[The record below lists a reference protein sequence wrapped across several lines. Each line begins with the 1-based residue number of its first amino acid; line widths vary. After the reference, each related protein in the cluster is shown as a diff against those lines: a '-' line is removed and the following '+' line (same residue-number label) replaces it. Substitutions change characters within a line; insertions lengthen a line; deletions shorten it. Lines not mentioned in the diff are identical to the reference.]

1 MNNEY
6 VDKYLTLE
14 LRKCQLKQLD
24 ILSCLDNICKK
35 YNISYWLDSGTLL
48 GAIRHKGFIPWDDD
62 VDVCMLPNDFRKFK
76 EVADLELPET
86 LFLQTKDSDPAML
99 QGFAKIRDKNSFFVE
114 FGDDFSRSYNK
125 GIFIDIFEMKEYPKL
140 PKKLMSFLVKR
151 ISKSNSVLRS
161 KKYITFHT
169 LIETPYFF
177 LTLCLL
183 FPVWKFLSLWLSK
196 YYISY
201 GLYDN
206 VGGWFFLEEDI
217 FPLLQVEF
225 EGRKFFAPHNWDNY
239 LRILYGK
246 YMDLPPED
254 HRVFHAVYI
263 HTTLNK

>member
-6 VDKYLTLE
+6 VKKYLDLE

-35 YNISYWLDSGTLL
+35 YDINYWLDSGTLL

-62 VDVCMLPNDFRKFK
+62 VDVCMLPDDFKKFK
-76 EVADLELPET
+76 EVVNLELPER
-86 LFLQTKDSDPAML
+86 LFLQTKDSDPTMM
-99 QGFAKIRDKNSFFVE
+99 QDFAKIRDKNSFFVE
-114 FGDDFSRSYNK
+114 FGDDFSKSYNK

-140 PKKLMSFLVKR
+140 PLKIMSFFARK
-151 ISKSNSVLRS
+151 ISKSNSVLKS

-169 LIETPYFF
+169 IIETPYFF

-183 FPVWKFLSLWLSK
+183 SPMWKFLSLLFGK

-206 VGGWFFLEEDI
+206 VGGWFFLKEDI
-217 FPLLQVEF
+217 FPLSQVEF
-225 EGRKFFAPHNWDNY
+225 EGRNFFVPHNWDNY
-239 LRILYGK
+239 LKILYGE
-246 YMDLPPED
+246 YMELPPENN
-254 HRVFHAVYI
+254 RVSHALYI
-263 HTTLNK
+263 HTNLNE